1 MGFSRQEY
9 WSGLPFPSTEDVPN
23 PGTEPWSPTLQVDT
37 LLSEPPRKPINSQK
51 MESTQMSFDR
61 WRNKENVAYMYNG
74 ILFSLRKEKLLI
86 HATTYIKFEDAKPVT
101 E

>member
-1 MGFSRQEY
+1 
-9 WSGLPFPSTEDVPN
+9 
-23 PGTEPWSPTLQVDT
+23 
-37 LLSEPPRKPINSQK
+37 
-51 MESTQMSFDR
+51 MSFDR